1 MSRPSVVRL
10 SSVYDVIAPC
20 EGFELLGNILHRL
33 IARDLISL
41 YKKFWETSAFLLQAK
56 LKRGMKIIGIFST
69 NISL

>member
-41 YKKFWETSAFLLQAK
+41 YKKIL
-56 LKRGMKIIGIFST
+56 GNIGIPFAS
-69 NISL
+69 